1 MKFDSKET
9 DELRLNNLSQQ
20 YALPFN
26 RVRSTYIFEDFTAH
40 GLRQALGFVEGFD
53 LVMASNSSEEL
64 DEYGLETAYEVLAA
78 CDINDCKQA
87 HDAARK
93 TSR

>member
-1 MKFDSKET
+1 
-9 DELRLNNLSQQ
+9 
-20 YALPFN
+20 
-26 RVRSTYIFEDFTAH
+26 
-40 GLRQALGFVEGFD
+40 
-53 LVMASNSSEEL
+53 MASNSSEEL